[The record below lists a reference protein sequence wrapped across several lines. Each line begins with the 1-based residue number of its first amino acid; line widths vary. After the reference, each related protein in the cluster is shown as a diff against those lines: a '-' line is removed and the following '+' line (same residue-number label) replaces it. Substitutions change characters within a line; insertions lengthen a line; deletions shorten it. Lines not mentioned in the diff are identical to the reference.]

1 VLTYRIDRQKQ
12 KKETDFETLY
22 RHYIDLWE
30 NVHDN
35 LYANDEPHTNEN
47 FIAYLTWY
55 RWATRTKLKVQWT
68 QADCADIETSDDEQT
83 YYDEGGDTGGV
94 YTDPGLSGNVSYN
107 PII

>member
-1 VLTYRIDRQKQ
+1 MYMIDRQKQ

-47 FIAYLTWY
+47 FRA
-55 RWATRTKLKVQWT
+55 
-68 QADCADIETSDDEQT
+68 
-83 YYDEGGDTGGV
+83 
-94 YTDPGLSGNVSYN
+94 
-107 PII
+107 